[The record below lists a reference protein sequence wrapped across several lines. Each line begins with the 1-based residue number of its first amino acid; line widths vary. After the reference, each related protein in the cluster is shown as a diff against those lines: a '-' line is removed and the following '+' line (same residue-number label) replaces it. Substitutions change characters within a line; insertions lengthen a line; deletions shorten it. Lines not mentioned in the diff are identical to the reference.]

1 MKVGDIVKMRGSD
14 RVCGWIQGTHRDH
27 GDQLVCT
34 IQTFVD
40 SWQEGAVVEVYPQDL
55 EVISTT

>member
-14 RVCGWIQGTHRDH
+14 RPCGWIQRTFWQNGEI
-27 GDQLVCT
+27 VCM

-40 SWQEGAVVEVYPQDL
+40 SWQEGAVVHVYPQDL